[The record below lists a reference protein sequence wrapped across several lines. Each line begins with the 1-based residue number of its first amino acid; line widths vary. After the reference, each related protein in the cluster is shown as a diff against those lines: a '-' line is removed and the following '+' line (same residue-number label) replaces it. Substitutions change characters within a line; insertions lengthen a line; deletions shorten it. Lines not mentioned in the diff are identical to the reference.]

1 VDVLSSVDALVLLE
15 VYSAGEDPIPGADG
29 RHLSRSIRMRGAVEP
44 IFVESVDDVPDVI
57 RDIVKPGDI
66 VITQGAGNVGALAGE
81 LAQRKLR

>member
-1 VDVLSSVDALVLLE
+1 
-15 VYSAGEDPIPGADG
+15 
-29 RHLSRSIRMRGAVEP
+29 
-44 IFVESVDDVPDVI
+44 VDDVPDVI